1 MSHPERNINGLSGI
15 AKNALLS
22 ELVYRLKIIATKKSA
37 STGEW
42 NPFLEY
48 LIKVL
53 KSKTKNKH

>member
-1 MSHPERNINGLSGI
+1 MSHPERNIDGLSGI

-48 LIKVL
+48 LIKAL
-53 KSKTKNKH
+53 KRQNRK